1 MVFWKK
7 IFFIYKS
14 VVLQIYLLK
23 VAVPKDNITP
33 KELKIKS
40 TLDKVAVPKVT
51 TASAIVYKCSSKISA
66 ILYE

>member
-1 MVFWKK
+1 M
-7 IFFIYKS
+7 
-14 VVLQIYLLK
+14 LQIYLLK

-40 TLDKVAVPKVT
+40 TLEKVAVPKVT
-51 TASAIVYKCSSKISA
+51 TASAIVYKCSSRISA